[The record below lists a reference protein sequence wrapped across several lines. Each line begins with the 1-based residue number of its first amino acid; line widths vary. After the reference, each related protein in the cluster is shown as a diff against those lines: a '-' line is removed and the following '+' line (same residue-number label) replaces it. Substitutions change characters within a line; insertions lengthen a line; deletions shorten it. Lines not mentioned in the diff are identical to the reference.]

1 MSLTLAVTGGT
12 GFVGRHVLR
21 LAGERGH
28 HVRALTRRP
37 QPAGEAIDWV
47 EGALDRPSSLDT
59 LVAGA
64 DAVIHIAGVVNAPDE
79 AGFHAGNVAGTAA
92 IVQAAEAAAV
102 RRFVHVSS
110 LAAREP
116 DLSAYGRTKAGAETV
131 VTRAP
136 LDWTLVRPPAIFGPG
151 DTEMFEM
158 FRMAK
163 RGIVAL
169 PPGGR
174 LSVIAVE
181 DLARLLLDLVPARET
196 AGKVYEPDDRRPGGW
211 THRDFALAIGAAV
224 GRRVMSLAL
233 PAPLL
238 HCAAAADRL
247 ARGPRAKL
255 TSDRVRYFCHPDWTA
270 DPAKAPPSALW
281 RPREETAAALARTA
295 AWYRAQGWL

>member
-1 MSLTLAVTGGT
+1 MSLTLAITGGT

-21 LAGERGH
+21 LAAERGH
-28 HVRALTRRP
+28 IVRALTRRP
-37 QPAGEAIDWV
+37 QPDGDGILWV
-47 EGALDRPSSLDT
+47 EGALDRPTSLAT

-79 AGFHAGNVAGTAA
+79 AGFEAGNVAGTAA
-92 IVQAAEAAAV
+92 IVEAAENAGV

-116 DLSAYGRTKAGAETV
+116 GLSAYGRSKAGAEAL

-158 FRMAK
+158 FRMAR
-163 RGIVAL
+163 RGVVAL

-181 DLARLLLDLVPARET
+181 DLARLLLDLVPARE
-196 AGKVYEPDDRRPGGW
+196 AIGHVYEPDDGRSGGW
-211 THRDFALAIGAAV
+211 THRDFARAIGTAV
-224 GRRVMSLAL
+224 GRRVLPLAL
-233 PAPLL
+233 PAVILRG
-238 HCAAAADRL
+238 AALGDRL
-247 ARGPRAKL
+247 ARGTKAKL
-255 TSDRVRYFCHPDWTA
+255 TPDRVRYFCHPDWVC
-270 DPAKAPPSALW
+270 DPAKAPPPAFW
-281 RPREETAAALARTA
+281 QPREATAAALAHTA
-295 AWYRAQGWL
+295 AWYRAEGWL